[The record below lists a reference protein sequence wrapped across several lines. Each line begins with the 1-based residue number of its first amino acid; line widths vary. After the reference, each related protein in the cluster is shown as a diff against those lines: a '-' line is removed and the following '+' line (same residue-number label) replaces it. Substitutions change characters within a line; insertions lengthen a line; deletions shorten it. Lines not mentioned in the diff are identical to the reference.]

1 MDDRAADAR
10 AVLLEDLDLLQRLLV
25 AAQQQHD
32 NTMMQ
37 AVLAVAGERQAR
49 LDEIEC
55 IALYVPKDGPV
66 EQQPPCA
73 GRRPPRS
80 APLEGHREQAQGRRC
95 DRAAH
100 REAREERGARRSVL
114 RGVQPASLASAV
126 RGAEKA
132 PPEARKPHQQDR
144 AESEHRR
151 IPPSR

>member
-55 IALYVPKDGPV
+55 IALYVPRDGPV
-66 EQQPPCA
+66 EQ
-73 GRRPPRS
+73 
-80 APLEGHREQAQGRRC
+80 
-95 DRAAH
+95 
-100 REAREERGARRSVL
+100 
-114 RGVQPASLASAV
+114 
-126 RGAEKA
+126 
-132 PPEARKPHQQDR
+132 
-144 AESEHRR
+144 
-151 IPPSR
+151 